1 MEPEEL
7 PDPSEMSPQER
18 ILSLVEAIGN
28 DDLLGVL
35 LVLYFMEGNEINA
48 RASST
53 ARTPLETAVV
63 LPTSRPAVRRTIAEC
78 LLHRDAIAAAAL
90 ELALTHRN
98 LEMVTLLDSW
108 CKGGREQVEMSRR
121 LVHEMTLE
129 EAEAWISDAGMALEE
144 PPAMDGIVEEQHPMQ
159 DVVMTEQGEH
169 KPDLADLKPKTQQ
182 TSPEPPPRSLRRS
195 HSPSPQ
201 PEEHKP
207 DLAALGATMQQASP
221 ETCRSRPPMPAPRP
235 TRRSHSLSPPK
246 MKQSSAEPTPVTRHA
261 QPAPALPPASAET
274 PRSRSPTPPLES
286 TRHSRSPPPPSSS
299 APFEPHALSISSLPS
314 DFGEADVRELV
325 AKIVD
330 PDMVSAVHLMRRK
343 ERKQT
348 AVVVVC
354 SERGRDQVVKSLH
367 RTRVRKRR
375 IFAEPTPLPAWTYA
389 RRRSLS
395 PRIRRKRSASPSY
408 RSRSPVRRLDEHGDP
423 FLASSRRSLSSS
435 PPPPGPLSWMYVGN
449 LPTTLAERHLYD
461 QLTAARVRVE
471 DIYLKHNRTGSRTA
485 FVELRTDSDV
495 CRAIEVLNG
504 LSGLIEA
511 RPYLDPKTG
520 KTEPGFASSRT
531 TVRNMYQGPR
541 RNSRA
546 PPSTDTREVLIQHLA
561 PGTTTDLVVSFLE
574 GAIGR
579 GGVRELL
586 VREVRGT
593 RDFLRASASL
603 DSHQDCV
610 RAILD
615 LDGEVC
621 NGYAVSITW
630 DQDPAR
636 TRPAQSSLPEYAR
649 ASPSPAEVAAPPPPS
664 NGAAASPP
672 TAPRRSPP
680 PSTSTSCR
688 RDSPP
693 RASTSNHR
701 RSPSPPRRSSSPTT
715 AAARAHQAQLELDL
729 SRLSSLDFRPPDLL
743 AIQRLWAPLS
753 SPPDPQP
760 QQTTPSTP
768 SSDLNQGPSVERQI
782 SVPAKFGFL
791 PQEEA
796 KRALERVKG
805 GERVYT
811 DDETQSAYE
820 RFLRAQAGENR
831 DHYVDFFARLF
842 DFNQANAR
850 FAEQGRQ
857 QAATADRIADNQD
870 RLAPRHLATNGHSHA
885 RN

>member
-1 MEPEEL
+1 MHPQPL
-7 PDPSEMSPQER
+7 PDPAAMSPQER

-35 LVLYFMEGNEINA
+35 LVLYFMEGDEINA
-48 RASST
+48 KASST

-78 LLHRDAIAAAAL
+78 LLHHDASAAAAL
-90 ELALTHRN
+90 ELAHILRN

-108 CKGGREQVEMSRR
+108 CKGCREHVEMSRR

-144 PPAMDGIVEEQHPMQ
+144 PPAMDSILEEQQPMQ
-159 DVVMTEQGEH
+159 DVVMTEQEEH
-169 KPDLADLKPKTQQ
+169 KPDLADLKPKMQQ
-182 TSPEPPPRSLRRS
+182 TSPEPPPRSIRRS

-207 DLAALGATMQQASP
+207 DLVALRAKMQQASP
-221 ETCRSRPPMPAPRP
+221 PPAETCRSRPPMPAPRS
-235 TRRSHSLSPPK
+235 TRRSHSPSPPK
-246 MKQSSAEPTPVTRHA
+246 MKQSSPEPTPVTRHA

-299 APFEPHALSISSLPS
+299 ALFEPHALSISPLPLH
-314 DFGEADVRELV
+314 FGEADVRELIAKV
-325 AKIVD
+325 AD
-330 PDMVSAVHLMRRK
+330 PDMVSAVHLMRRNK
-343 ERKQT
+343 RNQQT
-348 AVVVVC
+348 ALVVVC
-354 SERGRDQVVKSLH
+354 SERGRDELVRSLH
-367 RTRVRKRR
+367 RRRVVKRK
-375 IFAEPTPLPAWTYA
+375 IIAEPALPPHAWTYT

-395 PRIRRKRSASPSY
+395 PRARRGHSASPSP
-408 RSRSPVRRLDEHGDP
+408 RSRSPVRRLGEHGDP
-423 FLASSRRSLSSS
+423 FLASSQRSLSSS
-435 PPPPGPLSWMYVGN
+435 PPPPGPLSWMYVSN

-520 KTEPGFASSRT
+520 KTEPGFASSTT

-546 PPSTDTREVLIQHLA
+546 PPSPDTREILIQHLS
-561 PGTTTDLVVSFLE
+561 PCTTAEQVVSFIE
-574 GAIGR
+574 RAIGR
-579 GGVRELL
+579 GGVRELH

-610 RAILD
+610 REMLD

-636 TRPAQSSLPEYAR
+636 TRPAQSSLPAYAR
-649 ASPSPAEVAAPPPPS
+649 ASPSPSEVAAPPPPS
-664 NGAAASPP
+664 NGAAASPA

-688 RDSPP
+688 RDSLPP
-693 RASTSNHR
+693 ASTSNHR
-701 RSPSPPRRSSSPTT
+701 PSPSPPRRSPSPVT

-850 FAEQGRQ
+850 FAEKGRE
-857 QAATADRIADNQD
+857 QAAIADRIADN
-870 RLAPRHLATNGHSHA
+870 
-885 RN
+885 